1 MSKHTRDDE
10 KSGVLTFLLI
20 AAVIAIIG
28 MALWGGN
35 EYFKDKNQNKADDGN
50 KTKNNVTVQQNNVV
64 ENVVE
69 NVTTENT
76 VEENTVTENTVKKP
90 DDNTEAKEEMSIS
103 DEDKALKLAKE
114 KYGTSDGV
122 YFRIEQPLNN
132 GIFDVSVR
140 DSKTTTAIRWYRVN
154 IKTGTVE

>member
-1 MSKHTRDDE
+1 MSKHARDDE
-10 KSGVLTFLLI
+10 KSGLLTFLLI
-20 AAVIAIIG
+20 IAVIAVIG
-28 MALWGGN
+28 TGLWGGN
-35 EYFKDKNQNKADDGN
+35 KYIKDNKQNTVNDGN
-50 KTKNNVTVQQNNVV
+50 QAKNTVSVHQNNVV
-64 ENVVE
+64 ENTVE

-76 VEENTVTENTVKKP
+76 VEENTVTENIVEQP
-90 DDNTEAKEEMSIS
+90 DENTEPKEEMSIS
-103 DEDKALKLAKE
+103 DEDKALQLAKE

-154 IKTGTVE
+154 VKTGTVE

>member
-10 KSGVLTFLLI
+10 KSGVLIFLLI
-20 AAVIAIIG
+20 VAVIAVIG
-28 MALWGGN
+28 VALWGGN
-35 EYFKDKNQNKADDGN
+35 KYFTDNKHNTTDDGN
-50 KTKNNVTVQQNNVV
+50 KTKNTAIVQQNNVV
-64 ENVVE
+64 ENTVE

-76 VEENTVTENTVKKP
+76 VEENTVIENTVEKTDENK
-90 DDNTEAKEEMSIS
+90 ESKEEMSIS
-103 DEDKALKLAKE
+103 DEDKALQLAKE

-140 DSKTTTAIRWYRVN
+140 DNNTTTAIRWYRVN
-154 IKTGTVE
+154 VKTGTVE